1 MLRKIHLL
9 PLEKAN
15 YRVSPYSKYHRS
27 PSQAEPAHGKV
38 KRGEEAFLNVY
49 RQVRHEYVKGKTDK
63 RPMLS
68 HLNIT
73 HGSKCEA
80 LASSDD
86 NGCAVIEDGSICGK
100 KSRAAGGE
108 ASQGGRAPIAIL
120 RSNFVVL
127 RPAK

>member
-9 PLEKAN
+9 QLEKAN
-15 YRVSPYSKYHRS
+15 YRASPYKETNRS
-27 PSQAEPAHGKV
+27 PSQAKPAHGKT
-38 KRGEEAFLNVY
+38 KRRAEAFLNVY
-49 RQVRHEYVKGKTDK
+49 RQERHEYVKGKTDK

-68 HLNIT
+68 RLNIT

-100 KSRAAGGE
+100 KSRAAGVKLLK
-108 ASQGGRAPIAIL
+108 GGLP
-120 RSNFVVL
+120 
-127 RPAK
+127 PY